1 MTSPVALIDAEAALV
16 CGGATIRTIS
26 ITVTQRSTSTISEA
40 AVTTNTGRISAQIT
54 GINVLATAIGA
65 ESSSA
70 AIVLQAN
77 VVEAINLRFG
87 SL

>member
-1 MTSPVALIDAEAALV
+1 MTSPVALTDAEAALV
-16 CGGATIRTIS
+16 CGGATTQTIS
-26 ITVTQRSTSTISEA
+26 ISVTQRSTSTISETA
-40 AVTTNTGRISAQIT
+40 ATTNTGRISAQIT
-54 GINVLATAIGA
+54 GINVLTTTIGA

-77 VVEAINLRFG
+77 VVEAINFRFG